1 MRPNAARHSQRT
13 RRTTKI
19 HKGRRRKRNR
29 RFHRFGQIWGR
40 LPPAG
45 RAMEAWKFGGLEVWL
60 FPHDGL
66 SRRPAGAFCS
76 RGRFAASPLHAPFS
90 VFRSPGRVSAPCPIC
105 PTATSFGT
113 SQTCR
118 GCRGNWKLGSL
129 EAWLFRWGSAILPSS
144 PQRGASYISY
154 TPFGE
159 KCSPNSDVCG
169 KGRRDFFFPEMA
181 FGHTHDKR
189 LKRSLIHLKRQAIC
203 RQKVE
208 GQNRGSTFVAVQE
221 RVTLAKGNQQR
232 RRHFRQRGIQKIPT
246 HRHLWSRNSRL
257 HCA

>member
-66 SRRPAGAFCS
+66 SRRPA
-76 RGRFAASPLHAPFS
+76 PLHAPFS

-154 TPFGE
+154 TPFARNVHRTVTCAA
-159 KCSPNSDVCG
+159 KAAATSS
-169 KGRRDFFFPEMA
+169 FPRCPSATRMTSVSSA
-181 FGHTHDKR
+181 PSSISSVKPFAAKK
-189 LKRSLIHLKRQAIC
+189 LKAK
-203 RQKVE
+203 
-208 GQNRGSTFVAVQE
+208 TVAV
-221 RVTLAKGNQQR
+221 
-232 RRHFRQRGIQKIPT
+232 
-246 HRHLWSRNSRL
+246 RL
-257 HCA
+257 LPSKNG

>member
-129 EAWLFRWGSAILPSS
+129 
-144 PQRGASYISY
+144 
-154 TPFGE
+154 
-159 KCSPNSDVCG
+159 
-169 KGRRDFFFPEMA
+169 A
-181 FGHTHDKR
+181 FSVGLRHT
-189 LKRSLIHLKRQAIC
+189 
-203 RQKVE
+203 
-208 GQNRGSTFVAVQE
+208 TFV
-221 RVTLAKGNQQR
+221 TSTG
-232 RRHFRQRGIQKIPT
+232 
-246 HRHLWSRNSRL
+246 RL
-257 HCA
+257 LYLLYTVWREMFTEQ